1 MLFTLFGAVGF
12 LLAIA
17 CANVANLLLARTLVR
32 QREIAVR
39 GSLGASRG
47 RLGRQFLTE
56 GLVLTGVGSLVA
68 MLVAWWILEALP
80 FVMPAELTNSVFGA
94 VWPELDMRVLG
105 FVCVVAVVTGILCG
119 AVPALRV
126 SRPAATA
133 GLLGSGRR
141 VAGPPRLER
150 RLRAVFQ
157 TLQVAMTLVLLVGAG
172 LLLTSLLRM
181 VTMPAGFEARN
192 LGFARMTL
200 PRAVNRAAFLD
211 ELIAR
216 TSALP
221 GVIAAT
227 GGVPPI
233 GGLSGAQFLPE
244 ELEAGAP
251 ALPLEF
257 FHVRP
262 DYFQIAGIP
271 LLEGRLFGPEDRDGT
286 EPVAIVSEAAARR
299 LWPGRSSVGRRFRRH
314 ADAPLLTVVGVVPSI
329 KTVLFARDGVQAYMP
344 AAQAGD
350 LPYLLFRVAGDPR
363 SVMTAVRAQIRT
375 IDPSVTLDSINMMDN
390 YLAES
395 DPMGPTR
402 FYALFLGGF
411 AGLGLLTAAIG
422 LYGVLSYSVS
432 HRTHEIGV
440 RLVLGARLAQV
451 RSLVFAEALVPVVVG
466 VTVGMLATIWLSRLL
481 ESRLFQVAPNDPWV
495 LGGIVA
501 TLFAACALA
510 VVVPVRRA
518 TRIAPA
524 DALRAE

>member
-1 MLFTLFGAVGF
+1 
-12 LLAIA
+12 
-17 CANVANLLLARTLVR
+17 
-32 QREIAVR
+32 
-39 GSLGASRG
+39 
-47 RLGRQFLTE
+47 
-56 GLVLTGVGSLVA
+56 
-68 MLVAWWILEALP
+68 
-80 FVMPAELTNSVFGA
+80 
-94 VWPELDMRVLG
+94 
-105 FVCVVAVVTGILCG
+105 
-119 AVPALRV
+119 
-126 SRPAATA
+126 
-133 GLLGSGRR
+133 
-141 VAGPPRLER
+141 
-150 RLRAVFQ
+150 
-157 TLQVAMTLVLLVGAG
+157 
-172 LLLTSLLRM
+172 
-181 VTMPAGFEARN
+181 
-192 LGFARMTL
+192 
-200 PRAVNRAAFLD
+200 
-211 ELIAR
+211 
-216 TSALP
+216 
-221 GVIAAT
+221 VIAAT